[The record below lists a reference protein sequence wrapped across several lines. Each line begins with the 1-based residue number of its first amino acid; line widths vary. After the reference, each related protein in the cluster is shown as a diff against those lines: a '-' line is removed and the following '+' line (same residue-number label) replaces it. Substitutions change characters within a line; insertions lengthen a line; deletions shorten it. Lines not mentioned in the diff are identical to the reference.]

1 MNEIAEMTIN
11 EDLCIG
17 CGNCV
22 VTCPVNTKESDD
34 AKYGKGPTEELTITM
49 VINGKASIIN
59 PEKCTLCGMC
69 VDACP
74 TEAIFVP
81 EKKKKK
87 EA

>member
-1 MNEIAEMTIN
+1 MNEITELTIY

-22 VTCPVNTKESDD
+22 VICPVSTKDSDD
-34 AKYGKGPTEELTITM
+34 AKYGKGPSEEVTITM
-49 VINGKASIIN
+49 VINGKANIIN
-59 PEKCTLCGMC
+59 LDKCTLCGMC
-69 VDACP
+69 EDACP
-74 TEAIFVP
+74 TDAIFVP